1 MKFFRI
7 IVQRVMC
14 ILMLVQIAMG
24 ILYIAKSF
32 GTYQQFSEGIAPIPF
47 SAFVYALQILAGLAS
62 TWYFL
67 SVVYRRKSGVALNK
81 RLGLLLTAFLNT
93 IPFILQMHMA
103 LLSYSFGLSV
113 FLGLMGLA
121 FSKEKK
127 MKDETAEKTG
137 EKKRSKLWNSPV
149 LRVTLVFVC
158 MFLLNEVVKPVCEDV
173 ISVKTTGKK
182 IERIQNSFGAAMV
195 SRFVWPDFATNY
207 YFWSDEVKAAMS
219 LEDAVHICQRE
230 EAVENYFGPL
240 MEKAYGE
247 KEANR
252 IYLQMARRC
261 FMDRTKAIVTEI
273 ARDFADYAMIPFT
286 IEKNLK
292 GEGTSL
298 TAWNY
303 GRMKA
308 CAPELVRYYFRYS
321 LYILPVL
328 LLGSLLVCYGKMSS
342 EVKTLVGTAVIY
354 ALWYT
359 LRSNKPIDYKL
370 VLPIILIWYLLTAW
384 GLMKQEEGKAEEQ
397 TI

>member
-1 MKFFRI
+1 M
-7 IVQRVMC
+7 
-14 ILMLVQIAMG
+14 
-24 ILYIAKSF
+24 
-32 GTYQQFSEGIAPIPF
+32 
-47 SAFVYALQILAGLAS
+47 
-62 TWYFL
+62 
-67 SVVYRRKSGVALNK
+67 
-81 RLGLLLTAFLNT
+81 
-93 IPFILQMHMA
+93 
-103 LLSYSFGLSV
+103 
-113 FLGLMGLA
+113 
-121 FSKEKK
+121 
-127 MKDETAEKTG
+127 G
-137 EKKRSKLWNSPV
+137 EKKCSKLWNSPV

-158 MFLLNEVVKPVCEDV
+158 MFLLNEVVKPACEDV

-303 GRMKA
+303 GRMRA

-328 LLGSLLVCYGKMSS
+328 LLGSLLVCCGKMSS
-342 EVKTLVGTAVIY
+342 EVKTFVGTAVIY

-370 VLPIILIWYLLTAW
+370 VLPIIVIWYLLAVW
-384 GLMKQEEGKAEEQ
+384 GLMKQEEEKAKEQ
-397 TI
+397 II

>member
-14 ILMLVQIAMG
+14 MLMLVQIAMG

-32 GTYQQFSEGIAPIPF
+32 GTYQQFSEGIALIPF
-47 SAFVYALQILAGLAS
+47 SAFIYPLQILAGLAS

-67 SVVYRRKSGVALNK
+67 SVVYRRKTGVALDK
-81 RLGLLLTAFLNT
+81 RLSFLLTTFLNT

-103 LLSYSFGLSV
+103 LLSYSFGFSI
-113 FLGLMGLA
+113 FLVLLGLA
-121 FSKEKK
+121 FSNEKK
-127 MKDETAEKTG
+127 SESEEA
-137 EKKRSKLWNSPV
+137 EKKRPKLWNSLV
-149 LRVTLVFVC
+149 LRVMLVFAC
-158 MFLLNEVVKPVCEDV
+158 MFLLNEVVKPACEDA

-219 LEDAVHICQRE
+219 MEDAVHICQRE
-230 EAVENYFGPL
+230 DAVENYFGPL
-240 MEKAYGE
+240 MEEAYG
-247 KEANR
+247 KREANR
-252 IYLQMARRC
+252 LYIQMAKRC

-273 ARDFADYAMIPFT
+273 ARDFADYALIPFT
-286 IEKNLK
+286 IEKNLE

-303 GRMKA
+303 GRMRT
-308 CAPELVRYYFRYS
+308 CAPELVMYYFRYS

-342 EVKTLVGTAVIY
+342 EVKMLVGTAVIY

-370 VLPIILIWYLLTAW
+370 VLPIIFIWYLLAVW
-384 GLMKQEEGKAEEQ
+384 GLMRQEEEKVKEQ
-397 TI
+397 TN

>member
-32 GTYQQFSEGIAPIPF
+32 GTYQQFSEGIALIPF
-47 SAFVYALQILAGLAS
+47 SAFIYALQILAGLAS

-67 SVVYRRKSGVALNK
+67 SVAYRRKNGVALNK

-103 LLSYSFGLSV
+103 LLSYSFGLSI
-113 FLGLMGLA
+113 FLVLMGLA

-127 MKDETAEKTG
+127 AKDETAEKMG

-158 MFLLNEVVKPVCEDV
+158 MFLLNEVVKPACEDV

-328 LLGSLLVCYGKMSS
+328 LLGSLLVCCGKMSS
-342 EVKTLVGTAVIY
+342 EVKTFVGTAVIY

-370 VLPIILIWYLLTAW
+370 VLPIIVIWYLLAVW
-384 GLMKQEEGKAEEQ
+384 GLMKQEEEKAKEQ
-397 TI
+397 II

>member
-1 MKFFRI
+1 MKLFRI

-14 ILMLVQIAMG
+14 MLMLVQIAMG

-32 GTYQQFSEGIAPIPF
+32 GTYQQFSEGIALIPF
-47 SAFVYALQILAGLAS
+47 SAFIYPLQILAGLAS

-67 SVVYRRKSGVALNK
+67 SVVYRRKTGVALDK
-81 RLGLLLTAFLNT
+81 RLGFLLTAFLNT

-103 LLSYSFGLSV
+103 LLSYSFGLSI
-113 FLGLMGLA
+113 FLVLMGLA
-121 FSKEKK
+121 FSEPKK
-127 MKDETAEKTG
+127 VKDETE
-137 EKKRSKLWNSPV
+137 EKKRPKLWNSLM
-149 LRVTLVFVC
+149 LRALVVFVC
-158 MFLLNEVVKPVCEDV
+158 MFLLNEVVKPACEDA

-207 YFWSDEVKAAMS
+207 YFWSDEVKAVMS

-230 EAVENYFGPL
+230 AAVENYFGPL

-252 IYLQMARRC
+252 IYLQMAKRC
-261 FMDRTKAIVTEI
+261 FLDRTKAIVSEV

-303 GRMKA
+303 GRMRA
-308 CAPELVRYYFRYS
+308 CAPELVMYYFRYS

-328 LLGSLLVCYGKMSS
+328 LLGSILICYGKMSS
-342 EVKTLVGTAVIY
+342 EVKILVGTAVIY

-370 VLPIILIWYLLTAW
+370 GLPIIFIWYLLAVW
-384 GLMKQEEGKAEEQ
+384 GLMKQEEEKAKEQ
-397 TI
+397 MI

>member
-32 GTYQQFSEGIAPIPF
+32 GTYQQFSEGIALIPF
-47 SAFVYALQILAGLAS
+47 SAFIYALQILAGLAS

-67 SVVYRRKSGVALNK
+67 SVVYRRKNGVALNK

-103 LLSYSFGLSV
+103 LLSYSFGLSI
-113 FLGLMGLA
+113 FLVLMGLA

-127 MKDETAEKTG
+127 AKDETE

-158 MFLLNEVVKPVCEDV
+158 MFLLNEVVKPACEDA

-342 EVKTLVGTAVIY
+342 EVKALVGTAVIY

-370 VLPIILIWYLLTAW
+370 VLPVIFIWYLLAVW
-384 GLMKQEEGKAEEQ
+384 GLMKQEEEKAKEQ